1 MEEDMSQ
8 LVVTLIVLMLPGI
21 IAAII
26 ADKIT
31 FHAKWDSFKF
41 GLYSLVLGVLSYG
54 GLQAVWVFIDIF
66 RAGGVPTQWTWLGI
80 WQAALKAETSV
91 NSIEVFW
98 AAVLALPVALIA
110 SFCINHKIFNKVA
123 RFFGVST
130 KYGDE
135 NLFSYFM
142 GGKDID
148 WIYIRDKPDD
158 LTYEGHVVSY
168 AENASCHE
176 VVLAEV
182 KVYRYSDSEFLY
194 EVPFVYLCKPFGS
207 IVIESIPKSHWST
220 IP

>member
-1 MEEDMSQ
+1 MSQ
-8 LVVTLIVLMLPGI
+8 LVVTLIVIMLPGI
-21 IAAII
+21 IAAIVS
-26 ADKIT
+26 DKIT
-31 FHAKWDSFKF
+31 FHEKWDSFRF

-54 GLQAVWVFIDIF
+54 GLQAGWLFIDIL
-66 RAGGVPTQWTWLGI
+66 RAWGVPAQWTWLGI

-91 NSIEVFW
+91 NAIEVFG
-98 AAVLALPVALIA
+98 AAVLALPIALFA
-110 SFCINHKIFNKVA
+110 SFCINHKLFNKLA

-142 GGKDID
+142 GGKDIT
-148 WIYIRDKPDD
+148 WIYVRDKPDD
-158 LTYEGHVVSY
+158 LTYEGHVISY
-168 AENASCHE
+168 AENSSCHE

-207 IVIESIPKSHWST
+207 IVIESIPKSQWSN